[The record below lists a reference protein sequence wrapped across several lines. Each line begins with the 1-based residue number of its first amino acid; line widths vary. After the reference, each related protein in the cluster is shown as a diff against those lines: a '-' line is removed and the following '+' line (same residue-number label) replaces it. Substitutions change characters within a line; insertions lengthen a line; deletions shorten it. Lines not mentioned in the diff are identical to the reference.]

1 MAVAELPPG
10 VSVICQDV
18 CSYYELEGDS
28 SRRLRDACVS
38 AMEQWHHRPSMSI
51 ESVEASESIIHL
63 AFQPAGKIRVRFK
76 MAGMLNPR
84 VIDAAGT
91 GEE

>member
-1 MAVAELPPG
+1 
-10 VSVICQDV
+10 
-18 CSYYELEGDS
+18 
-28 SRRLRDACVS
+28 
-38 AMEQWHHRPSMSI
+38 MEQWHHRPSMSI

-84 VIDAAGT
+84 VIDAAET